1 MRARIDPPTRCQGYG
16 ICVEVAPKHFTYDD
30 WGFVQAVQIDADGE
44 HHAAVQHALE
54 QCPIHA
60 IRWID
65 SPPPPPKPKTRALE
79 TQCAQ
84 WARALTTARYVRH

>member
-1 MRARIDPPTRCQGYG
+1 MRARIDPTRCQGYG

-65 SPPPPPKPKTRALE
+65 SPPT
-79 TQCAQ
+79 AQ
-84 WARALTTARYVRH
+84 AKDPSTGNPVRPVG